1 MSDQVLDELRRIG
14 EELREAF
21 AHERAAIVKLDHARL
36 EELAEHKTAL
46 AYRLAAIR
54 EPALAS
60 GGQTVVDLFIA
71 IRIEA
76 RATAMLAATAA
87 AAVRTMLGYE
97 STGGYDRRAKPT
109 TGVLGRVLA
118 AY

>member
-1 MSDQVLDELRRIG
+1 MTDQILDELRRVG
-14 EELREAF
+14 EELRQMF
-21 AHERAAIVKLDHARL
+21 SDERKAIVALDHSRL
-36 EELAEHKTAL
+36 EQLAELKTDL
-46 AYRLAAIR
+46 AQRLAAIR
-54 EPALAS
+54 DPALAT

-76 RATAMLAATAA
+76 RATAMLAATAS

-97 STGGYDRRAKPT
+97 TTGGYDRRAKPT